1 MASLIQA
8 LLLIATVWT
17 ARWLWGVLSS
27 RRILNNIPGPR
38 SPSLLTG
45 HLKEI
50 FSFDGWDFHHELGEK
65 YGGVVRIDGMLG
77 VRYSVQEKQLYV
89 FDPKSL
95 HQILVKVPETW
106 AEFVLSLPIQDH
118 NIFEEPH
125 FVIRGTRVF
134 FGEGILSTLGAAINF
149 RYIFSGV
156 YLNAGEQHKKQRKM
170 LNPVFSAAHLRQMV
184 PIFFGVG
191 KRLRGALESRV
202 QNGPKEVSR
211 PFNHPQLWMT
221 RTALELVGQAGLGY
235 SFDPLDTD
243 EIPPY
248 IQSVKQMQVTSH
260 KMALAARYILPW
272 AVTIGSPK
280 FRRFIVGI
288 VPWKNLHDVRD
299 ILDTL
304 YSTAVHIYNSKKAA
318 LEAGDEAVSSQ
329 IANGKDIHQHFNNAS
344 LSERLSEDEII
355 GQLKCVCIS
364 PTTDS
369 GVTSAMHP
377 TVAYHDLPATSSAL
391 SRTLHLLAQYPDV
404 QEKLRQ
410 EIRSAQQ
417 EGADISYDQLNSMV
431 YLDAICRETLRLY
444 PPLSFIPRTTRKD
457 VALTT
462 STPVTTVDG
471 STVTEVPVPAGT
483 EIFVSI
489 LASNRNPAIWGPD
502 SFEWKPERWL
512 SSLSQ
517 SVADAHVP
525 GIYSNLMTFN
535 GGGRAC
541 IGFKFSQLE
550 MKVVLCLL
558 VERFKFSLSDKDI
571 SWQMSSIAVPSV
583 DGTKLQLPLKVEL
596 AA

>member
-38 SPSLLTG
+38 SPSLWTG
-45 HLKEI
+45 NLKEI

-77 VRYSVQEKQLYV
+77 VRCRFILPVFFKKNRDSVQEKQLYV

-95 HQILVKVPETW
+95 HQILVKD
-106 AEFVLSLPIQDH
+106 QD
-118 NIFEEPH
+118 IFEEPH
-125 FVIRGTRVF
+125 FIIRGTRVS

-149 RYIFSGV
+149 WYIFSGV

-202 QNGPKEVSR
+202 QNGPKE
-211 PFNHPQLWMT
+211 FDMLLWMT

-304 YSTAVHIYNSKKAA
+304 YSTAVHIYKSKKAA

-329 IANGKDIHQHFNNAS
+329 IAKGKDIISILMKDNSNAS
-344 LSERLSEDEII
+344 STERLSEDEII
-355 GQLKCVCIS
+355 GQLNTLVFAA
-364 PTTDS
+364 TDS

-410 EIRSAQQ
+410 EIR
-417 EGADISYDQLNSMV
+417 
-431 YLDAICRETLRLY
+431 Y
-444 PPLSFIPRTTRKD
+444 PPVSFIPRTTRKD
-457 VALTT
+457 VVLTT

-483 EIFVSI
+483 EIVVSI

-512 SSLSQ
+512 SSLPQ

-558 VERFKFSLSDKDI
+558 VERFKISLSDKDI

-583 DGTKLQLPLKVEL
+583 DGTKPQLPLKVEL

>member
-1 MASLIQA
+1 
-8 LLLIATVWT
+8 
-17 ARWLWGVLSS
+17 
-27 RRILNNIPGPR
+27 
-38 SPSLLTG
+38 
-45 HLKEI
+45 
-50 FSFDGWDFHHELGEK
+50 
-65 YGGVVRIDGMLG
+65 ML
-77 VRYSVQEKQLYV
+77 
-89 FDPKSL
+89 
-95 HQILVKVPETW
+95 
-106 AEFVLSLPIQDH
+106 
-118 NIFEEPH
+118 
-125 FVIRGTRVF
+125 
-134 FGEGILSTLGAAINF
+134 
-149 RYIFSGV
+149 
-156 YLNAGEQHKKQRKM
+156 
-170 LNPVFSAAHLRQMV
+170 
-184 PIFFGVG
+184 
-191 KRLRGALESRV
+191 
-202 QNGPKEVSR
+202 
-211 PFNHPQLWMT
+211 LWMT

-329 IANGKDIHQHFNNAS
+329 IANGKDIISILMKDNSNAPS
-344 LSERLSEDEII
+344 TERLSEDEII
-355 GQLKCVCIS
+355 GQLNTLVFAA
-364 PTTDS
+364 TDS

-410 EIRSAQQ
+410 EIKSAQQ
-417 EGADISYDQLNSMV
+417 EGADVSYDQLNSMV

-444 PPLSFIPRTTRKD
+444 PPVSFIPRTTRKD
-457 VALTT
+457 VILTT
-462 STPVTTVDG
+462 STPLTTVDG

-483 EIFVSI
+483 EIVVSI

-512 SSLSQ
+512 SSLPQ

-558 VERFKFSLSDKDI
+558 VERFKFSLSDLDV

-583 DGTKLQLPLKVEL
+583 DGTKPQLPLKVEL